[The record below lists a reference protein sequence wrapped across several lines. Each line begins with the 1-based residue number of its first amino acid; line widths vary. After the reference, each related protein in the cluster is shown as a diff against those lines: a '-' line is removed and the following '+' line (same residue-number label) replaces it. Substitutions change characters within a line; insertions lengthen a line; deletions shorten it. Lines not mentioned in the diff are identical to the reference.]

1 MFDYSYYQDDLSHS
15 EEVESRRRAQEA
27 SFLIDVMCDN
37 LKLVLLIQS
46 LYNYVLVHLLDLFV
60 VHLHM

>member
-1 MFDYSYYQDDLSHS
+1 MFAYSYYQDDLSHS
-15 EEVESRRRAQEA
+15 EEVEGRRRAQEA

-46 LYNYVLVHLLDLFV
+46 L
-60 VHLHM
+60 